1 MATIKE
7 KLLRF
12 LYDRP
17 LKSGSRV
24 GANYEIWHVLGMGS
38 YGITY
43 TAEDKMTGKLCAIKQ
58 LRPTKAKTV
67 SGIRSFQREAELM
80 RAVSG
85 SGFPELYDVIEQD
98 GSYFLVMEYVD
109 GRTFEDL
116 IFEDGRIF
124 SEVDTMDVLDELCTL
139 VSVLHTQGI
148 YHRDLRIP
156 NILDVGGRLKIIDF
170 GLACYQDDDP
180 EDEDPRY
187 PEKQVMRAVSPSSDF
202 YHMGHFALFLL
213 YSGFEPSQKKE
224 RTWEEELSVSQEFK
238 KVLRKMLQIDSPYT
252 EVHQVIND
260 LRELKIMV
268 KKR

>member
-1 MATIKE
+1 MATLKE
-7 KLLRF
+7 KVLRV

-17 LKSGSRV
+17 LKSGYRI
-24 GANYEIWHVLGMGS
+24 GAKYEIWHVLGMGS

-43 TAEDKMTGKLCAIKQ
+43 TAEDKMTGKLCAVKQ
-58 LRPTKAKTV
+58 LRPTKAKTA

-85 SGFPELYDVIEQD
+85 GGFPELYDVIEQD
-98 GSYFLVMEYVD
+98 GFHFLVMEYVD

-116 IFEDGRIF
+116 IFEDERIF
-124 SEVDTMDVLDELCTL
+124 SEEDTVNVLDDLCTL
-139 VSVLHTQGI
+139 VSVLHTKGI

-156 NILDVGGRLKIIDF
+156 NILYVGGRLKIIDF
-170 GLACYQDDDP
+170 GLACYKDDKP

-202 YHMGHFALFLL
+202 YHIGHFALFLL
-213 YSGFEPSQKKE
+213 YSGYEPSQKEE
-224 RTWEEELSVSQEFK
+224 RSWEEELPTSEAFK
-238 KVLRKMLQIDSPYT
+238 KFLRKMLQIDRPFT
-252 EVHQVIND
+252 DVQQVITY
-260 LRELKIMV
+260 LQELKSIV